1 MRFQEQGANFGDAAP
16 TGRLAQLL
24 AYWQRLK
31 PDGLPLRRDID
42 LMGMNPA
49 ILPHVFMVD
58 VLDGGQRFRWR
69 FIGAHIVRHAGTDDT
84 GLDLDISVTPHM
96 RSTIIGHY
104 QQVVRERRPLCHRG
118 NFVGRDRRNYHYERL
133 LLPVLA
139 DDGASIDTVLGG
151 AVFAAEAHTLP

>member
-1 MRFQEQGANFGDAAP
+1 MRFQEQGTGFGDTAP

-31 PDGLPLRRDID
+31 PGGLPSRRDID

-49 ILPHVFMVD
+49 ILPHVFLVD
-58 VLDGGQRFRWR
+58 VLDSGQRFRWR

-104 QQVVRERRPLCHRG
+104 QQVVRERQPLCHRG
-118 NFVGRDRRNYHYERL
+118 NFVGRDRRSYHYERL

-139 DDGASIDTVLGG
+139 DDGASVDTVLGG
-151 AVFAAEAHTLP
+151 AVFAAETHTLP